1 MGLLDDL
8 ISKHVRRRELLLQDN
23 PGQGVRKMRVRPF
36 ITISRE
42 AGSGGRLVA
51 ESVAKKLGF
60 RLYHKEL
67 IEMTAKKAKK
77 RKALIES
84 LDEKDRGF
92 MDDLV
97 HSLLNPEYVSEQTY
111 IKSLCEVILSVAR
124 KGNCVI
130 LGRGGAHVTGQYGG
144 LHVRVIAP
152 FLVRAGFTSQY
163 EGYTLYE
170 ARERVKKWDKTR
182 KAFIKQYFG
191 KYSSSANYYDL
202 VLNTT
207 YLSIDQAADIVVT
220 AFKKKYP
227 EWRKYKAKKQTR
239 KFKV

>member
-8 ISKHVRRRELLLQDN
+8 VSKHVKRRELLQQDK
-23 PGQGVRKMRVRPF
+23 PGLGLRKMQVRPF
-36 ITISRE
+36 ITVSRE
-42 AGSGGRLVA
+42 AGTGGRLIA
-51 ESVAKKLGF
+51 QLVAKKLGF
-60 RLYHKEL
+60 KIYHKEI

-84 LDEKDRGF
+84 LDEKERGF

-97 HSLLNPEYVSEQTY
+97 HSLLNPEYVSEQTF

-130 LGRGGAHVTGQYGG
+130 LGRGGAFITGQYGG
-144 LHVRVIAP
+144 LHVRIIAP

-170 ARERVKKWDKTR
+170 ARERVKKWDKNR
-182 KAFIKQYFG
+182 KQFIRQYFG
-191 KYSSSANYYDL
+191 ASSSSANNYDL
-202 VLNTT
+202 VINTT
-207 YLSIDQAADIVVT
+207 YLSVEQAVDIIVL

-227 EWRKYKAKKQTR
+227 DWQKYKA
-239 KFKV
+239 